1 MPRSATRAST
11 CRWTC
16 ALRSPPKVAEVALG
30 ERRVRADLP
39 GERTLV
45 QQDAHDHCDAV
56 LQASGQQMLLRR
68 LVEHVIDACRGT
80 RRARRVRPRQARPQ
94 CPDLFRTALPFPQLP
109 GPWKTVR
116 NYCGHL
122 PPRSGGVSV
131 RNNLARLAARPKCW
145 YMPDCGR
152 GGGRVGAD

>member
-80 RRARRVRPRQARPQ
+80 RRPSRPPAAGPPAMPGFVPYGAALSAAAWTVENGSKLLRTLTP
-94 CPDLFRTALPFPQLP
+94 PD
-109 GPWKTVR
+109 
-116 NYCGHL
+116 
-122 PPRSGGVSV
+122 
-131 RNNLARLAARPKCW
+131 
-145 YMPDCGR
+145 R
-152 GGGRVGAD
+152 GGKPSSTGGWSHSRENGGGWGRCGMMRAGCP